1 MRTQTTRSRTEKR
14 AAQPD
19 ALSLLTADHRKIRA
33 LFDRFE
39 SALESQTRQQKQIAE
54 QICRELEI
62 HSEIEEEIFYPLLRR
77 TMRWRPW

>member
-62 HSEIEEEIFYPLLRR
+62 HSEIEEEIFYPRYVQKIDS
-77 TMRWRPW
+77 